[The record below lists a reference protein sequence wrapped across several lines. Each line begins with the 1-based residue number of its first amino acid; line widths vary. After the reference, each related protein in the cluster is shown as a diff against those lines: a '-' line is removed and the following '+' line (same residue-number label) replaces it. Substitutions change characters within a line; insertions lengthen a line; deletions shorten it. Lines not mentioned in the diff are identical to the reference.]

1 MNRRQILVLVV
12 GILFLVELYLATD
25 NVHFSKWQLV
35 AGFVIAVIIIG
46 GIIYWL
52 RDRKNASQDE

>member
-1 MNRRQILVLVV
+1 M
-12 GILFLVELYLATD
+12 GILFLVEVYLATD